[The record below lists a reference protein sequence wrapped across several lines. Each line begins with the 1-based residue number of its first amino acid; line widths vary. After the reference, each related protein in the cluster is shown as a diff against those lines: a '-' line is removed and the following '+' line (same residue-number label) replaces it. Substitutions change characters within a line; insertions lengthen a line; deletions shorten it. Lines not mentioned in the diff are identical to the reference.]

1 MDWMRICWL
10 IRSMIFLVDFG
21 WMKKRAYIMFTPQT
35 QDVFERL
42 WGEHYIYSL
51 FWCAD
56 IAELSQLAVKLT
68 ATIW

>member
-1 MDWMRICWL
+1 
-10 IRSMIFLVDFG
+10 
-21 WMKKRAYIMFTPQT
+21 MFTPQT